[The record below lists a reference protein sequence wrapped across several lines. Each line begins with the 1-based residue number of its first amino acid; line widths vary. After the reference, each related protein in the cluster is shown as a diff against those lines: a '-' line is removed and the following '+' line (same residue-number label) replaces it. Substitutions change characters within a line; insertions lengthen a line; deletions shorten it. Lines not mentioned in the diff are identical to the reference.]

1 MSDVGTRSRPHCKL
15 PLESERLN
23 RASRVHGAAQTRSL
37 AYQAAGVA
45 RFGTTKAAI
54 STCREHRP
62 ACRSPSTREDAPLDT
77 RACED
82 AGPEARA
89 PHGGMHAGGQEG
101 VATGGNFAA
110 PPALRPS
117 APEAY
122 ISEGWGAGASQRGR
136 THLAHVVLHKAGHAP
151 GSVGRMWHV
160 TAKEQNTR
168 VSESGWAG
176 GKGSG
181 AGRSPDGSALISV
194 SARCSALAKS
204 SSSALP
210 RTKYVAAAAIRSRE
224 TDLVLG
230 FYTYTYT
237 YSSI

>member
-82 AGPEARA
+82 AGPGARA

-101 VATGGNFAA
+101 WRRVAIIAA
-110 PPALRPS
+110 TPSCLPPCAPVHPKPASRKDGVQARRS
-117 APEAY
+117 AGVRTWHMLSYTRRATPQVA
-122 ISEGWGAGASQRGR
+122 SEGCGTS
-136 THLAHVVLHKAGHAP
+136 
-151 GSVGRMWHV
+151 
-160 TAKEQNTR
+160 
-168 VSESGWAG
+168 
-176 GKGSG
+176 
-181 AGRSPDGSALISV
+181 
-194 SARCSALAKS
+194 
-204 SSSALP
+204 LP
-210 RTKYVAAAAIRSRE
+210 RSKTHE
-224 TDLVLG
+224 
-230 FYTYTYT
+230 
-237 YSSI
+237 

>member
-1 MSDVGTRSRPHCKL
+1 MAPQRRQSQRAASTDQLAGRRPHERMRLLTPEPARTQGRRLGRRMEGCTQGARKGWRRVAILLL
-15 PLESERLN
+15 PLA
-23 RASRVHGAAQTRSL
+23 AS
-37 AYQAAGVA
+37 
-45 RFGTTKAAI
+45 
-54 STCREHRP
+54 
-62 ACRSPSTREDAPLDT
+62 
-77 RACED
+77 
-82 AGPEARA
+82 
-89 PHGGMHAGGQEG
+89 
-101 VATGGNFAA
+101 
-110 PPALRPS
+110 ALRPS
-117 APEAY
+117 APEAC
-122 ISEGWGAGASQRGR
+122 ISEGWVAGASQRGR

-210 RTKYVAAAAIRSRE
+210 RTKYVAAAAIDRSRE